1 MASASRS
8 LALVALGLLGFAAV
22 YLSGGLNWLPW
33 DLRPGSPIGQ
43 SLGIAAALILLST
56 LYYLPLR
63 RSDGGRWGKPAAQA
77 LHGLAGTAGAALAIL
92 HSQAALREWS
102 TLVLLAV
109 VGLLATGIY
118 GRVVAPI
125 RVGTTFGRSAI
136 PYAAAARPHAAA
148 TTSDALV
155 AEKRRLLGTIA
166 ADAREGAKEGAKEGE
181 FVLRWHHW
189 TRSPSKAW
197 RYHRLAIS
205 ERRALARNPLSA
217 SSEVSA
223 LERLWRRVHL
233 GLAGLFIIGL
243 LAHVVTTVFFAGYVA
258 HGREIYWW
266 HLARW

>member
-166 ADAREGAKEGAKEGE
+166 ADAREGAKEGAKEGGI
-181 FVLRWHHW
+181 R
-189 TRSPSKAW
+189 P
-197 RYHRLAIS
+197 
-205 ERRALARNPLSA
+205 ALASLDSQ
-217 SSEVSA
+217 SEQ
-223 LERLWRRVHL
+223 
-233 GLAGLFIIGL
+233 GLALPPTGDFGEARPCAKPSQRKLGSFGARTTMAQGASGIGRIVHHRSSRPCGHDRFLRGL
-243 LAHVVTTVFFAGYVA
+243 
-258 HGREIYWW
+258 RS
-266 HLARW
+266 ARA

>member
-22 YLSGGLNWLPW
+22 YLLGGLNWVPW
-33 DLRPGSPIGQ
+33 DLRPGSPVGQ
-43 SLGIAAALILLST
+43 SFGIAAALILLST

-77 LHGLAGTAGAALAIL
+77 LHGLVGSAGTALAIM

-125 RVGTTFGRSAI
+125 RVGTTFGRSAV
-136 PYAAAARPHAAA
+136 PYAPAARRHAVP
-148 TTSDALV
+148 TPSDRLV

-166 ADAREGAKEGAKEGE
+166 AEAREGE

-223 LERLWRRVHL
+223 LERRWRRVHL

-258 HGREIYWW
+258 DGREIYWW
-266 HLARW
+266 HLTRW